1 MKDLFIGM
9 ALVFLDVNFSVQ
21 GHSFDVLPDFVG
33 YYLMLRE
40 LEQLA
45 IHSNH
50 FRKAHPWAKGMAIFS
65 LVIYVFNALAVTI
78 RDQFWSFCLGF
89 AAQAIGLLI
98 GYWIVSGVRE
108 LERKRNWRLGGEK
121 LFNLWLYMTVITMIT
136 YASSW
141 IPLVGAVG
149 VIGALVMNLCFLA
162 AFYRTMKVYE
172 AKK

>member
-9 ALVFLDVNFSVQ
+9 TLVLLDVNFSVQ
-21 GHSFDVLPDFVG
+21 GHSFDVLPDFIG

-45 IHSNH
+45 AHSNY
-50 FRKAHPWAKGMAIFS
+50 FRKAYPWAKGMAIFS
-65 LVIYVFNALAVTI
+65 LVIYVVNALAVTI

-108 LERKRNWRLGGEK
+108 LERKRRWRLDGEK
-121 LFNLWLYMTVITMIT
+121 LFHLWLYMAVVTVIT

-141 IPLVGAVG
+141 IPLVGTVG
-149 VIGALVMNLCFLA
+149 VIASLVMSICFLV